1 MDFRYTEAVVRR
13 CSLKQVLLNT
23 SQFWSFF
30 LISFKNF
37 IKKRLQHRCFS
48 VKFAK
53 EHLFYRAL
61 PVAAS
66 GNLMKSLFIA
76 YDNDES
82 CHCVGRMTLQRLIHF
97 IARVSFLSISSFFL
111 IFCRFYYLLRY

>member
-1 MDFRYTEAVVRR
+1 MFFETGALKHFSMLKFRFNKIAGF
-13 CSLKQVLLNT
+13 QA
-23 SQFWSFF
+23 
-30 LISFKNF
+30 KNS

-82 CHCVGRMTLQRLIHF
+82 CHCVGRMALQRLIHF

-111 IFCRFYYLLRY
+111 IFCGFYYLLRY